1 MHSRQC
7 CGLPII
13 MHPTPFSN
21 TQLSRKDFFQPFKDQ
36 SQEKPDPLQ
45 LHHPVERLIMTMSK
59 LDDNPVSLPP
69 STRLSVAI
77 SL

>member
-1 MHSRQC
+1 
-7 CGLPII
+7 

-21 TQLSRKDFFQPFKDQ
+21 TELSRKRGFFQPFKDQ
-36 SQEKPDPLQ
+36 SQEKPEPLQ

-59 LDDNPVSLPP
+59 LDDNPVTLLP

>member
-1 MHSRQC
+1 
-7 CGLPII
+7 
-13 MHPTPFSN
+13 MHPTTFSN
-21 TQLSRKDFFQPFKDQ
+21 TELRRKRCFFQPFKDQ
-36 SQEKPDPLQ
+36 RQEKPEPLQ

-69 STRLSVAI
+69 STRLSFAI